1 MGMLGGAASGAMTG
15 FMLGG
20 PVGAAIGGG
29 VGLLGGLFGW
39 LFGGYKKK
47 RTQTEL
53 DNLKKQASVSRKNLE
68 HVDHVL
74 AHEAENLQKAVYLPD
89 ILQTK
94 KNLKK
99 INSDI
104 NYTTKFIGD
113 HFDPADYKYK
123 GAEASQQRSELLA
136 KAKQQRDAWNQLD
149 MAMQKKYKARVKQIE
164 STTKTLTGELSA
176 LLGSSGD
183 PFRYNDGAWHL
194 QKETVYAEWR
204 KTRADYKDSPEI
216 IELSTKIA
224 QEKVRQLVKEKQQA
238 YIDIQMSSDKLFN
251 QFKMEHLNATGASDA
266 EKLREER
273 DLALKE
279 LKHEIEA
286 MQLEYAENQKVL
298 SQLTQYETDRRVNI
312 EKEAQ
317 EKIKQAY
324 ENTGQTLTELIQ
336 KRSDITNQFD
346 FQRAK
351 TRAQMIKDQLAE
363 IDTQI
368 REAFPDFVQQIQSL
382 DFKTLNTMS
391 AQQLAQLQSDVKTV
405 SNLTTSNEFN
415 NIITINAEGS
425 TPNEVAKTIATEL
438 EKLLAAQRR
447 FALP

>member
-1 MGMLGGAASGAMTG
+1 
-15 FMLGG
+15 
-20 PVGAAIGGG
+20 
-29 VGLLGGLFGW
+29 
-39 LFGGYKKK
+39 
-47 RTQTEL
+47 
-53 DNLKKQASVSRKNLE
+53 
-68 HVDHVL
+68 
-74 AHEAENLQKAVYLPD
+74 
-89 ILQTK
+89 
-94 KNLKK
+94 
-99 INSDI
+99 
-104 NYTTKFIGD
+104 
-113 HFDPADYKYK
+113 
-123 GAEASQQRSELLA
+123 
-136 KAKQQRDAWNQLD
+136 
-149 MAMQKKYKARVKQIE
+149 
-164 STTKTLTGELSA
+164 
-176 LLGSSGD
+176 
-183 PFRYNDGAWHL
+183 
-194 QKETVYAEWR
+194 
-204 KTRADYKDSPEI
+204 
-216 IELSTKIA
+216 
-224 QEKVRQLVKEKQQA
+224 
-238 YIDIQMSSDKLFN
+238 MSSDKLFN